1 MVRSPQGTGIWMSA
15 QDDAPLDKDGSIKR
29 YHLHSEILLLHNDA
43 AHPDRGGSGAQ
54 ASCLLERNWLFSSI
68 GVQQQVLSTA
78 SAICP
83 LSYRARMRIKG
94 AISLH
99 SPQTSSAFSRRFPRM
114 EHNAG
119 SLMERRFG
127 SSRRTEKSIPALRAP
142 YP

>member
-1 MVRSPQGTGIWMSA
+1 MPRP
-15 QDDAPLDKDGSIKR
+15 
-29 YHLHSEILLLHNDA
+29 
-43 AHPDRGGSGAQ
+43 
-54 ASCLLERNWLFSSI
+54 SCLLERNWPFSSI
-68 GVQQQVLSTA
+68 GVRQQVLSTD

-83 LSYRARMRIKG
+83 RSYRARMRIKG